1 MSRDDYIEVSERLQ
15 TFYKQYPDGSLQ
27 SEYEVTEVL
36 GQTIIVMKAYA
47 YRTPEDPRPG
57 IGHAWEMVPGR
68 TPFTKGSELM
78 VGETSAW
85 GRALAAL
92 GIAVHRGIASAQE
105 VRAAGGHRIERS
117 KGQVEDQWTTPQT
130 YEPTVP
136 HSEPGQRTHTA
147 PTEKQI
153 KAIFALLKRLKVVD
167 AGEQKELLNDLLK
180 LNNMKLIESTKDLT
194 ANEASFLIGALKKAV
209 DVDESG
215 SRDGVSMLNVEPPP

>member
-27 SEYEVTEVL
+27 TEYEITEVL

-47 YRTPEDPRPG
+47 YRTPDDIRPG

-117 KGQVEDQWTTPQT
+117 KGQVEDQWTTPET
-130 YEPTVP
+130 YEPTVH
-136 HSEPGQRTHTA
+136 HSEPGTPRHAT
-147 PTEKQI
+147 PTDKQI
-153 KAIFALLKRLKVVD
+153 KALFALMKRLGLTD
-167 AGEQKELLNDLLK
+167 TSEQKELLNDLLR
-180 LNNMKLIESTKDLT
+180 LNSMKLIESTKDLT
-194 ANEASFLIGALKKAV
+194 ATEASYLIGALKKAV
-209 DVDESG
+209 DVHDSG
-215 SRDGVSMLNVEPPP
+215 SRTGVPDLIESTPP